1 MDVKGIVHP
10 KMKTWCLSAYPK
22 GIPDDFVSSVEHKP
36 RLQLQTIDASQLYPR
51 LWEKKHTQTKPNET
65 LQLVAI
71 HWGLKTRNHRSV
83 QETEQYLYC
92 FLPLIRHTV
101 QVSWACSQQPA
112 RDTSS
117 ACFTADKHNTF
128 IFGWTIPLKFNLRLS

>member
-22 GIPDDFVSSVEHKP
+22 GIPDDCFFS
-36 RLQLQTIDASQLYPR
+36 RTQTKIAVADNWCQSIVPTALR
-51 LWEKKHTQTKPNET
+51 EKKHTQTKPNET

-71 HWGLKTRNHRSV
+71 HWGLKTRNHSV